1 MKEIE
6 TDRTMDGDGLS
17 LRHWYKDCD
26 GDRGLVV
33 QSLST
38 TLARSR
44 VHS

>member
-6 TDRTMDGDGLS
+6 TDRTMDGDGLI
-17 LRHWYKDCD
+17 LRDLYKDCD

-33 QSLST
+33 QCLST

-44 VHS
+44 VLS